1 MINSCKA
8 QPRQLGYFSTMS
20 DPLAVFKCGSDIQC
34 PGGVPGTCG
43 GGLEGIPCGKCPENT
58 FWINDT
64 CTACGG
70 WAAAGWI
77 LALIMLTGSLVM
89 SYYLLNRAIAAK
101 PSTVESTT
109 SLIGMMINMLQNL
122 GIIGTMT
129 VEFPG
134 SSAGIF
140 SFLEIFTLDIDGLGF
155 ACLMGQILR

>member
-1 MINSCKA
+1 M
-8 QPRQLGYFSTMS
+8 
-20 DPLAVFKCGSDIQC
+20 FKCRSDIQC
-34 PGGVPGTCG
+34 PGGVPGTCS
-43 GGLEGIPCGKCPENT
+43 GGLEGIPCGKCPANT

-89 SYYLLNRAIAAK
+89 SYYLLNRAISAR

-109 SLIGMMINMLQNL
+109 SLIGMMINMLQSL

-129 VEFPG
+129 VEFPV